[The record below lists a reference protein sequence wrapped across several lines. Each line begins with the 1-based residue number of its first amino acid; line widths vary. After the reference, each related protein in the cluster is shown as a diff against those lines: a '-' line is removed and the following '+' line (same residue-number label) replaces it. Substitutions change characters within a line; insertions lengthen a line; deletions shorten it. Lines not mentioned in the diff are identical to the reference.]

1 VKRDLRVQWQ
11 MFLGIAAFIT
21 VIDIVYWFAS
31 YERAGTTM
39 LTLAAGLAALCGGWL
54 LIQDLRGRGDDD
66 VSSGAPTIDHV
77 PRDASGRETVGE
89 YLPTT
94 SWWPLVIG
102 VGLVLAV
109 NGLILSWP
117 FAVPGVV
124 VVMLG
129 IGGFVTDSRRRA

>member
-1 VKRDLRVQWQ
+1 MKRDLRIQWQ
-11 MFLGIAAFIT
+11 MFLGIAAFIA
-21 VIDIVYWFAS
+21 VIDVVYWFVS

-54 LIQDLRGRGDDD
+54 FIQDHRRPRPIEDGSAGSRRHA
-66 VSSGAPTIDHV
+66 VATDH
-77 PRDASGRETVGE
+77 DTEE
-89 YLPTT
+89 QYLPTT

-102 VGLVLAV
+102 VGLALGL

-117 FAVPGVV
+117 FAVPGVALLV
-124 VVMLG
+124 IG